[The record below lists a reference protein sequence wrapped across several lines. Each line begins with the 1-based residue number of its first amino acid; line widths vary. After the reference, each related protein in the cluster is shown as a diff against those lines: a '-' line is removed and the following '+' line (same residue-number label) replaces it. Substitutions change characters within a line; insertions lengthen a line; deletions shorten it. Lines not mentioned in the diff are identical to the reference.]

1 MTATKITL
9 SVLHV
14 ATAKT
19 WRGGEQQVAY
29 LTSELA
35 KKLIRQY
42 VLCTA
47 ESPMAEYCQ
56 NNHIPFFTA
65 VKRSSVDISYARKI
79 KDICKSNSI
88 SLVHAHDSHAH
99 TFAVIA
105 AVFGNTSSII
115 VSRRVDFKVNPGPF
129 SKFKYNH
136 PLLKRILCVSEMIKQ
151 LTLPAVDDPLKL
163 VTIHS
168 GIDFS
173 RFQNQRATGVLHKE
187 YDLPESA
194 RIIGNVAALAPHKD
208 YATFVNTVSLL
219 VKQLPDVYYFIIGEG
234 DERTNIETI
243 IRENNLEDRIIMTG
257 FRNDMADI
265 LPELDLMLITSE
277 TEGLGTAILDAFAC
291 GVPVVATAAGGIPE
305 LVIHEKTGL
314 LASVGDIQGLAQQV
328 VRIMSEPEL
337 RKLLIDGAAVH
348 LEAFTM
354 EATASKTITEYLA
367 VTGTEL

>member
-1 MTATKITL
+1 MATSASL

-35 KKLIRQY
+35 KKKIRQY

-56 NNHIPFFTA
+56 NNNIPFFTA
-65 VKRSSVDISYARKI
+65 VKRSSVDITYARKI
-79 KDICKSNSI
+79 KDICKSNEI
-88 SLVHAHDSHAH
+88 RLVHAHDSHAH

-105 AVFGNTSSII
+105 ALFGNTSFII
-115 VSRRVDFKVNPGPF
+115 VSRRVDFKVSPGPF

-136 PLLKRILCVSEMIKQ
+136 PLLKRILCVSEIIRQ
-151 LTLPAVDDPLKL
+151 LTLPAVDDPLKV
-163 VTIHS
+163 VTVHS
-168 GIDFS
+168 GIDFT
-173 RFQNQRATGVLHKE
+173 RFHNQRATGVLHKE
-187 YDLPESA
+187 YGLPESA

-208 YATFVNTVSLL
+208 YATFIKTVSLL
-219 VKQLPDVYYFIIGEG
+219 STQLPDVYYFIIGEG
-234 DERTNIETI
+234 DEREKIESM
-243 IRENNLEDRIIMTG
+243 IRENKLDDKIIMTG
-257 FRNDMADI
+257 FRNDIATI
-265 LPELDLMLITSE
+265 LPELDVMLITSE

-314 LASVGDIQGLAQQV
+314 LASVGDTLGLAHQV
-328 VRIMSEPEL
+328 TRIMTDAAL
-337 RKLLIDGAAVH
+337 RKSIIDGAAIH
-348 LEAFTM
+348 LEDFTK
-354 EATASKTITEYLA
+354 EATASKTLTEYLA
-367 VTGTEL
+367 VTGIEL